1 MNRRDFLKAIGAGL
15 VALVAGRFTGKQ
27 RPRYINGTH
36 AEMFFDAPEG
46 ECVKLEP
53 LDMFAEMDAAIERQR
68 NALTYEDLK
77 RALDYMDGA
86 EGGFVVPPEFR
97 EALYGRTFTLVL
109 EPDYIVQTG
118 DIELAVIA

>member
-53 LDMFAEMDAAIERQR
+53 LDMFAEIDHVAIVPEVACSIFER
-68 NALTYEDLK
+68 LGYTVVVTEMLP
-77 RALDYMDGA
+77 DG
-86 EGGFVVPPEFR
+86 
-97 EALYGRTFTLVL
+97 
-109 EPDYIVQTG
+109 
-118 DIELAVIA
+118 ELWLIP